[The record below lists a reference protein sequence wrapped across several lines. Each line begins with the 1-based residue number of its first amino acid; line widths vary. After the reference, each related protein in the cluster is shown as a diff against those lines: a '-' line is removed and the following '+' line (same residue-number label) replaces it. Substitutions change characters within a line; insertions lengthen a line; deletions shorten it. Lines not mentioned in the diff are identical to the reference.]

1 MERSARC
8 VAQSVPATIAGGQAY
23 DAEVRMRN
31 RGSVTW
37 TPESQ
42 FQLGTMDVGWGLA
55 RGAQRPRAA
64 GRRRGVPIPVT
75 APMTPGRH
83 RFRWRMLRA
92 ANEWFG
98 PPSPQVDVTVTGAGE
113 PAECAALRTQR
124 NELRDLIADLESQ
137 VADLPP
143 RGAAAIRA
151 ALARTRAQLA
161 ALEQRARELGC
172 AL

>member
-1 MERSARC
+1 
-8 VAQSVPATIAGGQAY
+8 
-23 DAEVRMRN
+23 MRN
-31 RGSVTW
+31 AGAATW
-37 TPESQ
+37 TPQ
-42 FQLGTMDVGWGLA
+42 AGFRLGAETSGWGPA
-55 RGAQRPRAA
+55 RVELPGP
-64 GRRRGVPIPVT
+64 VPTGGEAVFRFRVT
-75 APMTPGRH
+75 APPAPGVH
-83 RFRWRMLRA
+83 GVRWRMLQEGV
-92 ANEWFG
+92 EWFG
-98 PPSPQVDVTVTGAGE
+98 PPSPQVDVTVTGAGK

-151 ALARTRAQLA
+151 ALARNRTQLA